1 MAKAK
6 ASIVINKPIEEVFD
20 YTCSVAN
27 GPAFIPNLNENTEI
41 QGDGVGQTYNWR
53 FNMAG
58 VDLKGKG
65 EVTVFDRP
73 HREEMS
79 ITGDTTANWVFSFEE
94 ENGGT
99 KATVEV
105 DYDIVE
111 SALQKLAN
119 RMVVDKFNQKTAEQM
134 LDNLKTILES

>member
-6 ASIVINKPIEEVFD
+6 ASIVINQPIEEVFD

-41 QGDGVGQTYNWR
+41 QGEGVGQTYHWR

-58 VDLKGKG
+58 VDLMGNG

-73 HREEMS
+73 HREEMK

-111 SALQKLAN
+111 SSLQKLAN

>member
-1 MAKAK
+1 MAQAK
-6 ASIVINKPIEEVFD
+6 ASGVINKPIEEVFD

-27 GPAFIPNLNENTEI
+27 GPAFIPNLNENTDI
-41 QGDGVGQTYNWR
+41 QGEGVGQTYHWR

-58 VDLKGKG
+58 VDLRGTG

-79 ITGDTTANWVFSFEE
+79 ITGDTTANWVFTFEE

-99 KATVEV
+99 KVTVEV
-105 DYDIVE
+105 DYEIVE

-119 RMVVDKFNQKTAEQM
+119 KMVVDKFNQKTAEQM
-134 LDNLKTILES
+134 VDNLKTILES

>member
-1 MAKAK
+1 MAKAQ
-6 ASIVINKPIEEVFD
+6 ASIVINKPAEEVFD
-20 YTCSVAN
+20 YTCSPIN
-27 GPAFIPNLNENTEI
+27 GPAFIPNLNENTDV
-41 QGDGVGQTYNWR
+41 QGEGVGQTYNWR

-73 HREEMS
+73 NREEMS
-79 ITGDTTANWVFSFEE
+79 ITGDTTAKWTFSFEE
-94 ENGGT
+94 ENGST
-99 KATVEV
+99 KVTVEV

-119 RMVVDKFNQKTAEQM
+119 KMVVDKFNQKTAEQM